1 MAVSMLA
8 ACGSTGTT
16 RDVTDMPVVQEMED
30 TMDTPVV
37 RESGADMAEE
47 ADSAADSKVL
57 ILYYDYSEN
66 MGDISGMDFDA
77 ITSASLAGESPK
89 GVDKNNLLVIVEE
102 VQKATGA
109 DVFSVR
115 QNETH
120 DPDYDKMVMPAQDD
134 INENRQFTFVEDID
148 DLEQYD
154 TVYIGMPVWWSKL
167 PQPMKQF
174 VENHDLAGKT
184 IIPFGIHRGSR
195 FGQMIDQLKELA
207 VGAEVSD
214 DGYTV
219 SATTA
224 NDEVRAAVADWLA
237 EMQKQ

>member
-1 MAVSMLA
+1 MRKIAVILTFLMAFSLAGCGGQEKNNGTNVGNESPVSNHD
-8 ACGSTGTT
+8 SSQ
-16 RDVTDMPVVQEMED
+16 R
-30 TMDTPVV
+30 
-37 RESGADMAEE
+37 
-47 ADSAADSKVL
+47 DSAVKEQSSSDGKKL

-66 MGDISGMDFDA
+66 MGDTSGMDADA

-89 GVDKNNLLVIVEE
+89 GVEKNNLLVIVDEIKE
-102 VQKATGA
+102 KTGA

-115 QNETH
+115 QKETF

-134 INENRQFTFVEDID
+134 QDENRQFTFVEDIN
-148 DLEQYD
+148 DLSQYD
-154 TVYIGMPVWWSKL
+154 LIYIGMPVWWAKL

-174 VENHDLAGKT
+174 VENHDFSGKK
-184 IIPFGIHRGSR
+184 IIPFGIHRGSQ

-207 VGAEVSD
+207 DGAEIIE

-224 NDEVRAAVADWLA
+224 NDKVREEVDARLG
-237 EMQKQ
+237 K